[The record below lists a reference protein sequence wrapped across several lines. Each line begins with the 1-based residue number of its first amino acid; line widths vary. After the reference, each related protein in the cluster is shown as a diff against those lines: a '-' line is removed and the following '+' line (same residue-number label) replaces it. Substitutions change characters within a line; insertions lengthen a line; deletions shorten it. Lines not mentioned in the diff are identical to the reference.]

1 MGRPLT
7 PEELAEFEA
16 RRKTENEKTAKALG
30 MSAEHLDEIRRKA
43 AKKVRADDSWE
54 KELNRKN
61 RAKAGIE

>member
-16 RRKTENEKTAKALG
+16 RRKAQNEKTANALG
-30 MSAEHLDEIRRKA
+30 MSAEYLDEIRRKA
-43 AKKVRADDSWE
+43 AEEVHADDSWE